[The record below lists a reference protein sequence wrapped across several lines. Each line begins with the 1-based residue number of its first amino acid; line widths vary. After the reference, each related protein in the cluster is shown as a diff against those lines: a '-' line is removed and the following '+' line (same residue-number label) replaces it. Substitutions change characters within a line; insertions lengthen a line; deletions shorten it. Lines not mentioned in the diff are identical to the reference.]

1 MAREGWRV
9 GREEDAE
16 DCVWFAGALI
26 TLIQQDLQSV
36 RGPSNDDVFRNF
48 RERHFESH
56 MALMRALITA
66 FALISAGL
74 FLENPRK
81 EESLE

>member
-36 RGPSNDDVFRNF
+36 RGPSNDTFPETSGKDT
-48 RERHFESH
+48 SS
-56 MALMRALITA
+56 LIWR
-66 FALISAGL
+66 SC
-74 FLENPRK
+74 EP
-81 EESLE
+81 